1 MNDQIVPNSVKT
13 SSSDQV
19 LDRISALLPQLT
31 PELKKAAS
39 FLLENPQMIGVNSAR
54 HMARLAA
61 VKPNTMVRL
70 AKELGFSG
78 YNALQDIFQSAI
90 AQAAPGF
97 QDRARWLQSLPG
109 KGELGQLYTNM
120 AEVAIKNIETTLAA
134 SDAMQMGGAALALHK
149 AKKRYMLGVGINHAL
164 AESFCYLADM
174 AAMPIEPIPR
184 FGSLAIDD
192 LAHAGPDDILIAITF
207 KPYRQ
212 EVVSAVEQARSQGVR
227 IIGISDSPASP
238 IVLGADHSFVVGTD
252 TPQFYTSIVATM
264 ALLETLMAFVI
275 AEADEDVA
283 SEIESFHDR
292 RHKLGI
298 YIGEK
303 S

>member
-1 MNDQIVPNSVKT
+1 MNDHNVPKLTTPEDTLKQLRLVMA
-13 SSSDQV
+13 D
-19 LDRISALLPQLT
+19 LT
-31 PELKKAAS
+31 PELKKAATC
-39 FLLENPQMIGVNSAR
+39 LLEEQHLIGIHSAR
-54 HMARLAA
+54 QMARRAD

-78 YNALQDIFQSAI
+78 YDALRHVFQTAI
-90 AQAAPGF
+90 RQAEPGF
-97 QDRARWLQSLPG
+97 QDRARWLQSLPK
-109 KGELGQLYTNM
+109 KGELGRLYADM
-120 AEVAIKNIETTLAA
+120 AAVTIRNIETTLAA
-134 SDAMQMGGAALALHK
+134 SDSSKMEAAALALHR
-149 AKKRYMLGVGINHAL
+149 AEKRYMLGVGINHAL

-174 AAMPIEPIPR
+174 ASLPIEPIPR

-192 LAHAGPDDILIAITF
+192 LAHAGKNDILIAITF

-212 EVVSAVEQARSQGVR
+212 EVVSAVEQARSQGVQ

-238 IVLGADHSFVVGTD
+238 IVLGADHGFMVETD

-264 ALLETLMAFVI
+264 ALLETLMSFVI
-275 AEADEDVA
+275 AEAGEDVA
-283 SEIESFHDR
+283 SEIERFHDR
-292 RHKLGI
+292 RHRLGI

>member
-1 MNDQIVPNSVKT
+1 MNNQIVPKLKT
-13 SSSDQV
+13 PEQV
-19 LDRISALLPQLT
+19 LDRLQVLLPDLT
-31 PELKKAAS
+31 PELKKAAGC
-39 FLLENPQMIGVNSAR
+39 LLEDQQMIGVYSAR
-54 HMARLAA
+54 HMAKRAE

-78 YNALQDIFQSAI
+78 YEALRHLFQTAI
-90 AQAAPGF
+90 EQAEPGF
-97 QDRARWLQSLPG
+97 QDRARWLQSLPK
-109 KGELGQLYTNM
+109 KGELGRLYADM
-120 AEVAIKNIETTLAA
+120 ASVAIRNIETTLAS
-134 SDAMQMGGAALALHK
+134 SDATQMEQAALALHH

-174 AAMPIEPIPR
+174 ASLPIDAIPK

-192 LAHAGPDDILIAITF
+192 LAHADKDDVLIAITF

-212 EVVSAVEQARSQGVR
+212 EVVSAVNQARNQGVK

-238 IVLGADHSFVVGTD
+238 IVLGADHGFVVATE

-264 ALLETLMAFVI
+264 ALLETLMSFVI
-275 AEADEDVA
+275 AEAGEDVA
-283 SEIESFHDR
+283 SEIERFHER
-292 RHKLGI
+292 RHRLGI

>member
-1 MNDQIVPNSVKT
+1 MNDQIVPKLKT
-13 SSSDQV
+13 PEQV
-19 LDRISALLPQLT
+19 LDRLQVLLPDLT
-31 PELKKAAS
+31 PELKKAAGC
-39 FLLENPQMIGVNSAR
+39 LLEDQQMIGVYSAR
-54 HMARLAA
+54 HMAKRAE

-78 YNALQDIFQSAI
+78 YEALRHLFQTAI
-90 AQAAPGF
+90 EQAEPGF
-97 QDRARWLQSLPG
+97 QDRARWLQSLPK
-109 KGELGQLYTNM
+109 KGELGRLYADM
-120 AEVAIKNIETTLAA
+120 ASVTIRNIETTLAS
-134 SDAMQMGGAALALHK
+134 SDATQMEQAALALHH

-174 AAMPIEPIPR
+174 ASLPIDAIPK

-192 LAHAGPDDILIAITF
+192 LAHADKDDVLIAITF

-212 EVVSAVEQARSQGVR
+212 EVVSAVKQARNQGVK

-238 IVLGADHSFVVGTD
+238 IVLGADHGFVVATE

-264 ALLETLMAFVI
+264 ALLETLMSFVI
-275 AEADEDVA
+275 AEAGEDVA
-283 SEIESFHDR
+283 SEIERFHER
-292 RHKLGI
+292 RHRLGI

>member
-1 MNDQIVPNSVKT
+1 MNDQIVPKLKSPE
-13 SSSDQV
+13 QV
-19 LDRISALLPQLT
+19 LDRLQVLLPDLT
-31 PELKKAAS
+31 PELKKAAGC
-39 FLLENPQMIGVNSAR
+39 LLEDQQMIGVYSAR
-54 HMARLAA
+54 HMAKRAE

-78 YNALQDIFQSAI
+78 YEALRHLFQTAI
-90 AQAAPGF
+90 EQAEPGF
-97 QDRARWLQSLPG
+97 QDRARWLQSLPK
-109 KGELGQLYTNM
+109 KGELGRLYADM
-120 AEVAIKNIETTLAA
+120 ASVAIRNIETTLAS
-134 SDAMQMGGAALALHK
+134 SDATQMEQAALALHH

-174 AAMPIEPIPR
+174 ASLPIDAIPK

-192 LAHAGPDDILIAITF
+192 LAHADKDDVLIAITF

-212 EVVSAVEQARSQGVR
+212 EVVSAVNQARNQGVK

-238 IVLGADHSFVVGTD
+238 IVLGADHGFVVATE

-264 ALLETLMAFVI
+264 ALLETLMSFVI
-275 AEADEDVA
+275 AEAGEDVA
-283 SEIESFHDR
+283 SEIERFHER
-292 RHKLGI
+292 RHRLGI

>member
-1 MNDQIVPNSVKT
+1 MNDQIVPKSKT
-13 SSSDQV
+13 PEQV
-19 LDRISALLPQLT
+19 LDRLQVLLPDLT
-31 PELKKAAS
+31 PELKKAAGC
-39 FLLENPQMIGVNSAR
+39 LLEDQQMIGVYSAR
-54 HMARLAA
+54 HMAKRAE

-78 YNALQDIFQSAI
+78 YEALRHLFQTAI
-90 AQAAPGF
+90 EQAEPGF
-97 QDRARWLQSLPG
+97 QDRARWLQSLPK
-109 KGELGQLYTNM
+109 KGELGRLYADM
-120 AEVAIKNIETTLAA
+120 ASVAIRNIETTLAS
-134 SDAMQMGGAALALHK
+134 SDATQMEQAALALHH

-174 AAMPIEPIPR
+174 ASLPIDAIPK

-192 LAHAGPDDILIAITF
+192 LAHADKDDVLIAITF

-212 EVVSAVEQARSQGVR
+212 EVVSAVNQARNQGVK

-238 IVLGADHSFVVGTD
+238 IVLGADHGFVVATE

-264 ALLETLMAFVI
+264 ALLETLMSFVI
-275 AEADEDVA
+275 AEAGEDVA
-283 SEIESFHDR
+283 SEIERFHER
-292 RHKLGI
+292 RHRLGI